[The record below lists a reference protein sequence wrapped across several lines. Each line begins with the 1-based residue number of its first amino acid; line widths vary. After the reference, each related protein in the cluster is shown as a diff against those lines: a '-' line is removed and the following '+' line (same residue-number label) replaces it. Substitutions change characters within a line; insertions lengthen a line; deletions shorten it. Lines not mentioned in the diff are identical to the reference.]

1 MSAHLP
7 LASQHGQQK
16 TLLKR
21 MQRPGLGAALCP
33 PRLYSNMSGPKVEAA
48 KALLASAWLK
58 SKSVVLNKTKW
69 ELLTLEAT
77 DEKPWGPTGQQMNGE
92 EYR

>member
-1 MSAHLP
+1 
-7 LASQHGQQK
+7 
-16 TLLKR
+16 
-21 MQRPGLGAALCP
+21 
-33 PRLYSNMSGPKVEAA
+33 MSGPKVEAA

-58 SKSVVLNKTKW
+58 SKIVVLGKSKW

-92 EYR
+92 DLREAKLWLTDKPC